1 LIQIKGLPRMGA
13 VRPSVSCFT
22 CQSRNRSD
30 WCTLTDDEMKVLSGH
45 KVGNSYAPGQVIFYE
60 GNACLGI
67 HCIEGG
73 SVALKKADGAGE
85 PVVMGLRGPGDTLGY
100 LAYFSG
106 RGYSS
111 TAVALTDSR
120 ICFIDRAVV
129 RTLLQRNPS
138 LGLGFLRKMADQV
151 TEAERDRV
159 RSMTL
164 PLRAR
169 VAHLLLV
176 LKDRSATVDD
186 KGSIVIDL
194 PLPRRDLAAMVG
206 ARPESLSR
214 VLRDLEEDGVARFAP
229 RQAVIPD
236 LDALLDEVEGDSSPP
251 QV

>member
-1 LIQIKGLPRMGA
+1 M
-13 VRPSVSCFT
+13 SCFT
-22 CQSRNRSD
+22 CQSRDRSD

-45 KVGNSYAPGQVIFYE
+45 KVGNIYAAGQVIFYE

-67 HCIEGG
+67 HCIEDG
-73 SVALKKADGAGE
+73 SVALKKADAAGD
-85 PVVMGLRGPGDTLGY
+85 PVVVGLRGAGDTLGY

-129 RTLLQRNPS
+129 RTLLHRNPS
-138 LGLGFLRKMADQV
+138 LGLGFLKKMAGQV
-151 TEAERDRV
+151 AEAERDRL
-159 RSMTL
+159 RSMSL

-176 LKDRSATVDD
+176 LKDRSASVDAS
-186 KGSIVIDL
+186 GSIVIEL

-214 VLRDLEEDGVARFAP
+214 VLRDLEDAGVARFAP
-229 RQAVIPD
+229 REAVIPD
-236 LDALLDEVEGDSSPP
+236 LDALLDEVERISEERES
-251 QV
+251 